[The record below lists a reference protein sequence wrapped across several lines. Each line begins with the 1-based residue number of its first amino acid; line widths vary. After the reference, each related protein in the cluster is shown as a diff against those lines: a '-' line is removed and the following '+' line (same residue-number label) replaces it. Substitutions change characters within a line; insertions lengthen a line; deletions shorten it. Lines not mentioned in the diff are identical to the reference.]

1 MGKIYLDSDE
11 MYTKELDKK
20 KYILYK
26 KNYQER
32 MISRVNRVLSV
43 VLGILIFFSV
53 LSYYFITSSE
63 MKLNKLRKE
72 TLTINDENMELQNH
86 LDYLKSYTNV
96 NKRLQDQNIVKKAT
110 EVVEISTEPLV
121 EEPQKKNFL
130 QTKRKKENAN
140 ERPKRVEKFK
150 WSLGY

>member
-1 MGKIYLDSDE
+1 
-11 MYTKELDKK
+11 MYKQELDKK

-32 MISRVNRVLSV
+32 MISHVNKVLSF

-110 EVVEISTEPLV
+110 EVVEISTAPVV

-130 QTKRKKENAN
+130 HSKRKESKEN

>member
-1 MGKIYLDSDE
+1 MYSKKLDN
-11 MYTKELDKK
+11 K

-26 KNYQER
+26 KNYQEQ
-32 MISRVNRVLSV
+32 MISRVNSVLSV

-63 MKLNKLRKE
+63 MKLNKIRKE
-72 TLTINDENMELQNH
+72 TLAINDENMELQNH

-121 EEPQKKNFL
+121 EEPQKKNLL

-140 ERPKRVEKFK
+140 EPLKRVEKFK
-150 WSLGY
+150 WSMGY